1 MGKPPSVSVVRVV
14 VAQYRPCSA
23 TTDRPPAGDTRSGT
37 PTVSTVTSGQD
48 FDSGYGEP
56 DDVLVEVARAVL
68 GPGDHR
74 VLDLIDVT
82 RQPLGRMVDVVRA
95 SDDLVPRLAHENALD
110 QALLLARKS
119 LRPGGV
125 LVAAVPELVRLS
137 RLRPVA
143 PPPKVLGRGESRQ
156 VTVQLWD
163 WSNDGE
169 SYELEVVQLD
179 RVLGAWEVSSSVA
192 TRHRVL
198 SPEQMAEQFS
208 LAGFVAVQRLLPS
221 ESGHP
226 LPVWVAV
233 APA

>member
-1 MGKPPSVSVVRVV
+1 M
-14 VAQYRPCSA
+14 
-23 TTDRPPAGDTRSGT
+23 
-37 PTVSTVTSGQD
+37 STVTSGQD
-48 FDSGYGEP
+48 FDSGYDEP

-68 GPGDHR
+68 GPGDLR
-74 VLDLIDVT
+74 ILDLIDVT
-82 RQPLGRMVDVVRA
+82 RQPLGRVVDVVRA
-95 SDDLVPRLAHENALD
+95 SDDLVPRLAHENALE

-119 LRPGGV
+119 LRPGGI
-125 LVAAVPELVRLS
+125 LVAAVPELDRLS

-198 SPEQMAEQFS
+198 TPDQMAEQFA
-208 LAGFVAVQRLLPS
+208 LAGFGAVQRLLPA